1 MPLGVKYGRY
11 PPSHRT
17 KSKKIEHFVSVPG
30 GAVDRC
36 HHHPLPNRRLVLH
49 RLLRGRRL
57 GDRRVAC
64 RADIFP
70 YLSASARRVAIYLAT
85 YRGVATSCCP
95 CNLPPLSAGGVWRS
109 DGRQPPRTTDC
120 KSGESKCP
128 LWVIRDQAIQ
138 RQCRTMVAVTPIAT
152 KPRTTRCA
160 RSIHSSVIALAWTT
174 PPR

>member
-70 YLSASARRVAIYLAT
+70 YLNASARQVAIYLAT

-109 DGRQPPRTTDC
+109 AAHVSRIGAFGIERVGVGTFQSRT
-120 KSGESKCP
+120 SMRRLVPISRVIGSNRNPINQAGSSK
-128 LWVIRDQAIQ
+128 A
-138 RQCRTMVAVTPIAT
+138 A
-152 KPRTTRCA
+152 
-160 RSIHSSVIALAWTT
+160 
-174 PPR
+174 